1 MDTQNLDVVYFV
13 KDSYENEE
21 LRYSLRSVEQNLPH
35 RNVWIYGNPPCGIEV
50 DRIARFQQTGKNK
63 WAKVRSMFEKLYLND
78 DLSEDFILM
87 NDDFFVMKPI
97 DKLKTYYGGSL
108 QERIDVIEKH
118 FNGPTSY
125 TMRLRRTNDYLKA
138 NKLTTKN
145 YELHIPMIVNK
156 AKFLEQLERYTG
168 LGGASRSFYGN
179 TYKIGGTKCKDI
191 KVYDLD
197 GNFNRNT
204 TFLSTT
210 DASFRIGEVGKFIR
224 SKFPNKS
231 RFEY

>member
-1 MDTQNLDVVYFV
+1 MDTQELDVVYFV
-13 KDSYENEE
+13 KNSYENEE

-50 DRIARFQQTGKNK
+50 DRIARFQQTGKTK
-63 WAKVRSMFEKLYLND
+63 WARVRSMFEKLYLND

-97 DKLKTYYGGSL
+97 TELKNYYGGSL

-118 FNGPTSY
+118 FKGPTSY
-125 TMRLRRTNDYLKA
+125 TIRLRRTNEHLKKL
-138 NKLTTKN
+138 KLTTKN
-145 YELHIPMIVNK
+145 YELHIPIIVNK
-156 AKFLEQLERYTG
+156 KKFLEQLDRYTG
-168 LGGASRSFYGN
+168 IDGASRSFYGN
-179 TYKIGGTKCKDI
+179 TYKIGGTKIKDV

-197 GNFNRNT
+197 DKFNHNT
-204 TFLSTT
+204 MFLSTS
-210 DASFRIGEVGKFIR
+210 DISFHFGEVGKYIR
-224 SKFPNKS
+224 EKFPNKS

>member
-1 MDTQNLDVVYFV
+1 MKLEDIDIVYFV
-13 KDSYENEE
+13 KEGYENEE
-21 LRYSLRSVEQNLPH
+21 LRYSLRSVDQNLPH
-35 RNVWIYGNPPCGIEV
+35 RNVWIYGTPPCGIEV
-50 DRIARFQQTGKNK
+50 DHVARFAQTGKNK

-78 DLSEDFILM
+78 DLSENFILM
-87 NDDFFVMKPI
+87 NDDFFIMKPI
-97 DKLKTYYGGSL
+97 TELKTYYGGSL

-125 TMRLRRTNDYLKA
+125 TERLRRTNEHLKA

-156 AKFLEQLERYTG
+156 TKFQEQLERYTG

-179 TYKIGGTKCKDI
+179 TYKIGGTKCKDV

-197 GNFNRNT
+197 DKFNHNT

-210 DASFRIGEVGKFIR
+210 DASFQIGEVGKFIR
-224 SKFPNKS
+224 SKFPYKS
-231 RFEY
+231 RFER